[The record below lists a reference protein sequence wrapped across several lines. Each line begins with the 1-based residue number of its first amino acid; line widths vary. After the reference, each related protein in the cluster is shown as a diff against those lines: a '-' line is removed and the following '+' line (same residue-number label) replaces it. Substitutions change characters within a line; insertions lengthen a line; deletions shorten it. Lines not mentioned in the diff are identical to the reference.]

1 MWQHRKGPRKDDD
14 PIPDWVA
21 DAIQFFI
28 QILPVLPGR
37 KFFFGKK
44 KIRRR
49 PIVLYTDAMYDPNK
63 TPAGMVGIVIYDPED
78 LASKWRYASAA
89 VPQELIDKFRK
100 RKQYV
105 GQLEVL
111 AAVAAFRRGH
121 AGMLRSGRTAGTAG
135 GCVAVRWHAAPR
147 GGKA

>member
-1 MWQHRKGPRKDDD
+1 LSCGDTPSRPRTLKRLG
-14 PIPDWVA
+14 A
-21 DAIQFFI
+21 RAAGRA
-28 QILPVLPGR
+28 PVLLWQRPRNPTSASDG
-37 KFFFGKK
+37 K

-105 GQLEVL
+105 GQ
-111 AAVAAFRRGH
+111 
-121 AGMLRSGRTAGTAG
+121 
-135 GCVAVRWHAAPR
+135 
-147 GGKA
+147 